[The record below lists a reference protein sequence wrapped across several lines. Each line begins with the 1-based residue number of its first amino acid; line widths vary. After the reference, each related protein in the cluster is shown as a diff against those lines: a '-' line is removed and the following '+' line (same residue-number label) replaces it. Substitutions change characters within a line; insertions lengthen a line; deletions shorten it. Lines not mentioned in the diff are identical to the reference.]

1 MEDITA
7 LLDYFKKMQRAIDNA
22 DLKLFKFRL
31 AIIIDIWYY
40 NYRNKKGVSIMNQNE
55 KSIMHKEL
63 IDLLVKNIKNDEEYF
78 SRLLYALQII
88 SSELNYFEEEV

>member
-1 MEDITA
+1 
-7 LLDYFKKMQRAIDNA
+7 
-22 DLKLFKFRL
+22 
-31 AIIIDIWYY
+31 
-40 NYRNKKGVSIMNQNE
+40 MNQKE
-55 KSIMHKEL
+55 KSVMHKEL